1 MTALIRSRDVKN
13 ADEVSRWSDI
23 SLGGIDILRAF
34 DANTFFSRLRG
45 LHALLPLAPS
55 EALIIRPCNAIHTLT
70 MPCTID
76 VVFVDKQGC
85 VLRCESVS
93 KRKIIRCANAKA
105 VVEMRE
111 GAIERLAIAEGEV
124 LSRSRGTWA

>member
-1 MTALIRSRDVKN
+1 MTVLTRSRDVKST
-13 ADEVSRWSDI
+13 DEVSRWSDI

-45 LHALLPLAPS
+45 LHALLPLAPA

-76 VVFVDKQGC
+76 VVFVDSQGC

-93 KRKIIRCANAKA
+93 RRRIIRCANAKA
-105 VVEMRE
+105 VVEMSE
-111 GAIERLAIAEGEV
+111 GSIDRLGIAEGAV
-124 LSRSRGTWA
+124 LSRSRGAWA